1 MLYIDCGQNRSME
14 FIDIMMISIIVV
26 EFREFCFIEF
36 RVFSVIEFRGF
47 SVIEYRVFSVK
58 MVFVMWIVDLF
69 DDSYDRDLNL
79 IK

>member
-1 MLYIDCGQNRSME
+1 ME
-14 FIDIMMISIIVV
+14 FIEIMMISIIVV

-36 RVFSVIEFRGF
+36 REFSVIEFRGF